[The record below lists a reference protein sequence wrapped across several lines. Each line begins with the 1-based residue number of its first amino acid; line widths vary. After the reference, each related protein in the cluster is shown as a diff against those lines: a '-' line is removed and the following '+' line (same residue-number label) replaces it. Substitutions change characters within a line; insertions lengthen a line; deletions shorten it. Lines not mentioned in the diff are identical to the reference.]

1 MNFPIF
7 FEAVTCDEYTK
18 GLIIVSY
25 FVNSKLNYTL
35 CNSVCYYMTC
45 YFRSASSIA
54 WTSFVFRL
62 SLKALA
68 VLPWGECCSSCAD
81 SAWQLNVGCAM
92 YMKHIPTN
100 PLTGSKGLKSE
111 RCKDRER
118 LDFQFLSF
126 TLGLMSASSLSCP
139 KSTIANKRGC
149 LTTKWLSDSEV
160 CHENH
165 RCIIR
170 SRPCQ
175 EVSIQNIL
183 ASKWT
188 FSILSM

>member
-25 FVNSKLNYTL
+25 FVNSKLNNTL

-62 SLKALA
+62 SLEALA

-81 SAWQLNVGCAM
+81 SAWQLMRYSCGMCYVYETYPNESTYRVQRLKVREMQRQREIGLSVPVLHTRTHVSIFTFLSE
-92 YMKHIPTN
+92 KHH
-100 PLTGSKGLKSE
+100 
-111 RCKDRER
+111 CQQER
-118 LDFQFLSF
+118 LFDYKMAFWFRSLPWE
-126 TLGLMSASSLSCP
+126 SSMHH
-139 KSTIANKRGC
+139 T
-149 LTTKWLSDSEV
+149 
-160 CHENH
+160 
-165 RCIIR
+165 
-170 SRPCQ
+170 Q
-175 EVSIQNIL
+175 
-183 ASKWT
+183 
-188 FSILSM
+188 